1 MSWIDLLRM
10 SSGNLRRRKL
20 RTFLTVLGVVIGTAS
35 IVVMI
40 SLGLGMQQQVL
51 AQVEQLGG
59 VTNVKVYSSDSDQY
73 SMSYGIGTSSE
84 ASTEDGDNAEKK
96 YVTDESIQ
104 SFEQVEGVESVYPVM
119 EMSVI
124 ILKGNYTAYTQLYGM
139 PAEELSKIDVEME
152 EGSRMPAE
160 RTANLEL
167 MFGNWMPEMFYNNVT
182 GQSYYETGEFPDI
195 GEQFFIILDQEA
207 YYAADSSSNFGNT
220 DEDTNKETQS
230 QGPAKKYVSQ
240 ETALVAGGYDG
251 YNSYSMGVYCDLDTL
266 TAILKKDFS
275 GKVIPGQPTRAN
287 GKPYSYL
294 TYSYANVKVDNME
307 NVETVANTY
316 KEMGYTVETNIEFL
330 NAMQS
335 QYALVQAV
343 LGGIGAISLLV
354 AAIGITNTMMMSIYE
369 RTKEIGVIK
378 VLGCGLKN
386 IKQLFLL
393 EAAGIGF
400 LGGVLGNLLSFILS
414 GIINVVVASFGTEGT
429 GITEDISY
437 IPFWLVLAAMGIAIS
452 VGMIAGYFP
461 AKRAMKLSALE
472 AIRTN

>member
-10 SSGNLRRRKL
+10 STGNLRRRKL

-40 SLGLGMQQQVL
+40 SLGLGLQQSLL
-51 AQVEQLGG
+51 AEVEQSGG
-59 VTNVKVYSSDSDQY
+59 VTNIKVYGSNSENYGMMYGSGSDEN
-73 SMSYGIGTSSE
+73 TSQ
-84 ASTEDGDNAEKK
+84 DNKFI
-96 YVTDESIQ
+96 TDEALQ
-104 SFEQVEGVESVYPVM
+104 QFEQMEGIESIYPVM
-119 EMSVI
+119 QMSI
-124 ILKGNYTAYTQLYGM
+124 ILLKGNYICYTDLYGL
-139 PAEELSKIDVEME
+139 PLEQLVNLDLSLED
-152 EGSRMPAE
+152 GSMLPAE

-167 MFGNWMPEMFYNNVT
+167 MFGNWIPEMFYNKTT
-182 GQSYYETGEFPDI
+182 GEGYWETGEFPDI
-195 GEQFFIILDQEA
+195 NYIGNQFFAVLDQDA
-207 YYAADSSSNFGNT
+207 YFADEENGDSFGSDNN
-220 DEDTNKETQS
+220 DNEETQN
-230 QGPAKKYVSQ
+230 QGPPKKYVAQ
-240 ETALVAGGYDG
+240 GTALVSGGVNTYTP
-251 YNSYSMGVYCDLDTL
+251 YSYGVYCDLETL
-266 TAILKKDFS
+266 KGILKKDFS
-275 GKVIPGQPTRAN
+275 GKAIPGQPTRAN

-294 TYSYANVKVDNME
+294 TYSYANIQVDKME
-307 NVETVANTY
+307 NVEGIANTF
-316 KEMGYTVETNIEFL
+316 KEMGYNVETNIEYL
-330 NAMQS
+330 NSMMS
-335 QYALVQAV
+335 QFAIVQAV

-400 LGGVLGNLLSFILS
+400 LGGVIGNLLSFILS
-414 GIINVVVASFGTEGT
+414 KIINVLVLNFGSDMGLSQ
-429 GITEDISY
+429 GISY
-437 IPFWLVLAAMGIAIS
+437 IPLWLVLAAMGVAIG

>member
-1 MSWIDLLRM
+1 MDWKMSWIDLLRM

-40 SLGLGMQQQVL
+40 SLGLGMQQSVL

-59 VTNVKVYSSDSDQY
+59 VTNVKVRSSDYESMMY
-73 SMSYGIGTSSE
+73 SGITTTEEGNGT
-84 ASTEDGDNAEKK
+84 EKK

-104 SFEQVEGVESVYPVM
+104 SFEHIEGVASVYPVM

-195 GEQFFIILDQEA
+195 NYIGDQFFTILDQDA
-207 YYAADSSSNFGNT
+207 YFASDSSSNFSNT
-220 DEDTNKETQS
+220 EEENQETQS
-230 QGPAKKYVSQ
+230 QGPAKKYVS
-240 ETALVAGGYDG
+240 EGTALVAGGYDG
-251 YNSYSMGVYCDLDTL
+251 YNSYSNGVYCDLDTL

-307 NVETVANTY
+307 NVETVANTF
-316 KEMGYTVETNIEFL
+316 KDMGYTVETNVEYL

-335 QYALVQAV
+335 QFAVVQAV

-414 GIINVVVASFGTEGT
+414 RIINVIVASFGTEM

-437 IPFWLVLAAMGIAIS
+437 IPFWLVLAAMGIAIG
-452 VGMIAGYFP
+452 VGMIAGFFP

>member
-1 MSWIDLLRM
+1 M
-10 SSGNLRRRKL
+10 
-20 RTFLTVLGVVIGTAS
+20 TYA
-35 IVVMI
+35 
-40 SLGLGMQQQVL
+40 
-51 AQVEQLGG
+51 
-59 VTNVKVYSSDSDQY
+59 
-73 SMSYGIGTSSE
+73 
-84 ASTEDGDNAEKK
+84 
-96 YVTDESIQ
+96 
-104 SFEQVEGVESVYPVM
+104 
-119 EMSVI
+119 
-124 ILKGNYTAYTQLYGM
+124 QLYGM
-139 PAEELSKIDVEME
+139 PADELAKIDVEME

-167 MFGNWMPEMFYNNVT
+167 MFGNWIPEYFYNKTT
-182 GQSYYETGEFPDI
+182 GQGSYETGEYPDFNYT
-195 GEQFFIILDQEA
+195 GDQFFTILDQDA
-207 YYAADSSSNFGNT
+207 YFTSDSSSNFGNT
-220 DEDTNKETQS
+220 DEDKQETQS

-240 ETALVAGGYDG
+240 GTALVAGGIEG
-251 YNSYSMGVYCDLDTL
+251 YNSYSHGVYCDLETL
-266 TAILKKDFS
+266 TAILKKYFS

-294 TYSYANVKVDNME
+294 SYSYANVKVDNME
-307 NVETVANTY
+307 NVETVANTF
-316 KEMGYTVETNIEFL
+316 KEMGYTVETNVEYL

-335 QYALVQAV
+335 QFAVVQAV

-414 GIINVVVASFGTEGT
+414 QIINAIVANFGTEMGL
-429 GITEDISY
+429 TEDISY
-437 IPFWLVLAAMGIAIS
+437 IPFWLVLAAMGIAIG
-452 VGMIAGYFP
+452 VGMIAGFFP

>member
-1 MSWIDLLRM
+1 MEWKMNWIDLLRM
-10 SSGNLRRRKL
+10 STGNLRRRKL

-40 SLGLGMQQQVL
+40 SLGLGLQQSLL
-51 AQVEQLGG
+51 AEIEQAVG
-59 VTNVKVYSSDSDQY
+59 VTNIKVYGSDSEGY
-73 SMSYGIGTSSE
+73 SMMHGG
-84 ASTEDGDNAEKK
+84 STEENTGQEDKH
-96 YVTDESIQ
+96 VTDEAIQ
-104 SFEQVEGVESVYPVM
+104 QFAQMEEIDSVYPVM
-119 EMSVI
+119 VI
-124 ILKGNYTAYTQLYGM
+124 PVLILKGNYMCYADLNGL
-139 PAEELSKIDVEME
+139 PAEQLANLDIAME

-167 MFGNWMPEMFYNNVT
+167 MFGNWMPESFYNKTT
-182 GQSYYETGEFPDI
+182 GQGYWETGEFPDI
-195 GEQFFIILDQEA
+195 NYTSDQFFTVLDQDA
-207 YYAADSSSNFGNT
+207 YFAKEESGGNYGNI
-220 DEDTNKETQS
+220 EDDNVETKN
-230 QGPAKKYVSQ
+230 QGPPKKYVSQ
-240 ETALVAGGYDG
+240 GTALIAGGTNG
-251 YNSYSMGVYCDLDTL
+251 YTPYSFGVYCDLETL
-266 TAILKKDFS
+266 KGILKKDFA
-275 GKVIPGQPTRAN
+275 GKVIPGQPVRSN

-294 TYSYANVKVDNME
+294 TYSYANIQVDKME
-307 NVETVANTY
+307 NVESIANTF
-316 KEMGYTVETNIEFL
+316 KEMGYTVETNIEYL
-330 NAMQS
+330 NSMKS
-335 QYALVQAV
+335 QFAIVQAV

-400 LGGVLGNLLSFILS
+400 LGGVIGNLLSFILS
-414 GIINVVVASFGTEGT
+414 RIINVVATSFGSDMGLSQ
-429 GITEDISY
+429 GISY
-437 IPFWLVLAAMGIAIS
+437 IPFWLVMSAMGIAIG